1 MLRDLVMDAVTHLR
15 ECMMMSAAL
24 LPALFAGA
32 FYLKKSGLKA
42 DSRIKALVICSA
54 VALIFVLIPVNAA
67 VLRILTGTYYDAPDI
82 WNTIPLIPLGAVCTA
97 ALFGTLLSESVGSEE
112 EITGKKDQA
121 VSEKNSGFK
130 KDQAASRNPFD
141 KTVFALILFFAA
153 VLLCGSLGTA
163 RSGSS
168 ESEDI
173 SENDRKIAEFAA
185 EKRLIGGDY
194 PVILATDDI
203 IAYLH
208 TYSPDVR
215 TLYGR
220 DMWDGRLTKNRY
232 GTYSDMLVQIHSDM
246 LRIEAGETDIAP
258 QVCLRAFE
266 AGADM
271 IILPGCDPVTL
282 KDAGYNVVGFSVGED
297 VPLYSIVSVSD
308 GRLP

>member
-42 DSRIKALVICSA
+42 DSRIKALVLCSA

-67 VLRILTGTYYDAPDI
+67 VLRILTGTYYDAPDV

-97 ALFGTLLSESVGSEE
+97 ALFGTLLSESAGSEE
-112 EITGKKDQA
+112 K
-121 VSEKNSGFK
+121 SSGFK
-130 KDQAASRNPFD
+130 KDQAASGKPFE

>member
-24 LPALFAGA
+24 LPALFAGV

-82 WNTIPLIPLGAVCTA
+82 WNTIPLIPLGAVCTV
-97 ALFGTLLSESVGSEE
+97 ALFGTLLSESAGSEVKSAGTKE
-112 EITGKKDQA
+112 EI
-121 VSEKNSGFK
+121 
-130 KDQAASRNPFD
+130 
-141 KTVFALILFFAA
+141 ALILFFAA

-163 RSGSS
+163 HPGAS
-168 ESEDI
+168 EAKDI
-173 SENDRKIAEFAA
+173 NVNDRKIAEFAA

-246 LRIEAGETDIAP
+246 LRIEEGETDIAP